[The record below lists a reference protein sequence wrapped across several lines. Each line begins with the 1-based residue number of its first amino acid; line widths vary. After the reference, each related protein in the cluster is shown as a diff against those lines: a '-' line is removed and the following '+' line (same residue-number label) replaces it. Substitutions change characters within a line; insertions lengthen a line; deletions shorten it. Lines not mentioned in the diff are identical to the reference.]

1 MAPANVLVGR
11 YVPYLDLF
19 NLMSSMRGLVHPALV
34 LGLLDLADLYRDRK
48 NSPMARKLAAGAV
61 ALAQRV
67 LPPQHVYLSRAQR
80 DFGTYLA
87 DAGDYAEAER
97 SLLAAHEIFMRVCR
111 RPDQRTLA
119 ALRRVAEAYEADGNT
134 DRADALRAVMDR
146 AGRGRSGV

>member
-1 MAPANVLVGR
+1 MGQSGHAAHEVEKIEIG
-11 YVPYLDLF
+11 Y
-19 NLMSSMRGLVHPALV
+19 A
-34 LGLLDLADLYRDRK
+34 
-48 NSPMARKLAAGAV
+48 ARWFVAAGAV

-67 LPPQHVYLSRAQR
+67 LPPQHVYLSRARR
-80 DFGTYLA
+80 DLGTCLS

-97 SLLAAHEIFMRVCR
+97 SLLAAHELFIRVCR

-119 ALRRVAEAYEADGNT
+119 ALQRVAEAYETHGNT